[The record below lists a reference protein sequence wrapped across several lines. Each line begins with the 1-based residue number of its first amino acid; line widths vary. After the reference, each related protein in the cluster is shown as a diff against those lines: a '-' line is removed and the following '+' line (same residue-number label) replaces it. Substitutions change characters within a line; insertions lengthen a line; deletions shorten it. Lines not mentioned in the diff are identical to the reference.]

1 MNMKI
6 KFPLLFL
13 LIISAVSTHGQGDAV
28 FSPGGKPVFLVFSNI
43 HSDFNK
49 HGSNEAFELTRV
61 YLGYEYNF
69 SRSLSARI
77 NVDAADPKAGELQL
91 TAYIKNAFL
100 QYKNDKFSGRM
111 GMIGTDEFSVQE
123 KHWGYRY
130 LLKSFQD
137 EYGFGPS
144 ADLGAAVEYSPSKI
158 ISFDASVLNGE
169 GYKKLQSDSTF
180 KYTLGLTIK
189 PVQGLV
195 LRGYTDI
202 MKRDYAQNTLSF
214 FAGYTLK
221 SFRTGLEYSMQKNN
235 KMINEHD
242 LSGISA
248 YAALGFAK
256 KFSAFVRYDYLTSTT
271 PVGAE
276 DSWNYAKDGQL
287 FVTGLDFAAANGI
300 RIAPAYFGWL
310 PADHLKAYSSR
321 IGLYFEI
328 KI

>member
-1 MNMKI
+1 MKI
-6 KFPLLFL
+6 KSILFVL
-13 LIISAVSTHGQGDAV
+13 VTACTLNAFSQSDNV
-28 FSPGGKPVFLVFSNI
+28 FTPGGKPVFLIFSNV

-49 HGSNEAFELTRV
+49 NGSNEAFELTRV

-69 SRSLSARI
+69 SKYLSGRI
-77 NVDAADPKAGELQL
+77 NIDAADPKAGELQL

-100 QYKNDKFSGRM
+100 QYKTDKFSGRL
-111 GMIGTDEFSVQE
+111 GMIGTDEFSIQE

-130 LLKSFQD
+130 ILKSFQD

-144 ADLGAAVEYSPSKI
+144 ADLGAAIEYSPSKV

-180 KYTLGLTIK
+180 KYTLGMTVK

-195 LRGYTDI
+195 LRAYTDI
-202 MKRDYAQNTLSF
+202 MRHNYNQNTLSL

-221 SFRTGLEYSMQKNN
+221 SFRAGVEYSMQKNS

-256 KFSAFVRYDYLTSTT
+256 KFSAFVRYDYLTSSTRA
-271 PVGAE
+271 GAE
-276 DSWNYAKDGQL
+276 NPWNYSKNGQL
-287 FVTGLDFAAANGI
+287 FAAGFDFAAANGI

-310 PADHLKAYSSR
+310 PADPSKLYSSR
-321 IGLYFEI
+321 LGLYFEI

>member
-1 MNMKI
+1 MKI
-6 KFPLLFL
+6 KPILTILFL
-13 LIISAVSTHGQGDAV
+13 TGVLNVSGQTSNV
-28 FSPGGKPVFLVFSNI
+28 FVPNGKPVFLVFSNI

-49 HGSNEAFELTRV
+49 NGSNQAFELTRV

-69 SRSLSARI
+69 SRSLSTRVNI
-77 NVDAADPKAGELQL
+77 DAADPKAGELQL

-100 QYKNDKFSGRM
+100 QYRSDKFSARM

-137 EYGFGPS
+137 EYGFGQS
-144 ADLGAAVEYSPSKI
+144 ADLGVAAEYSPSKI

-189 PVQGLV
+189 PVQGLL
-195 LRGYTDI
+195 LRVYTDI
-202 MKRDYAQNTLSF
+202 MKHDYAQNTISF

-221 SFRTGLEYSMQKNN
+221 NFRTGLEYSRQKNN
-235 KMINEHD
+235 KMINGHD

-256 KFSAFVRYDYLTSTT
+256 KFSAFAMYDYLTSTT

-287 FVTGLDFAAANGI
+287 FAAGLDFAAANGI

-310 PADHLKAYSSR
+310 PADPSKAYSSR